1 MALNYPD
8 ILQHNNLN
16 YALIDSN
23 QLRGSAY
30 AVGLLIETGS
40 IPADKRKVGQIIFE
54 SGSQK
59 FYGYY
64 GADVTDGN
72 WNDATKWKSL
82 AAGTFDTGSF
92 ITVGNYGITQS
103 ISGTLKIQSASID
116 YLYTL
121 YETASVIYS
130 SGSNVF
136 GDSTS
141 DKQYLNGL
149 ISISGSLIITAS
161 NAYGLDISGSYGTR
175 LYFYDYAD
183 EGLIIDDTNEEPRNI
198 ILKNTFEGEIRS
210 TVIKRDTIVFTGNA
224 SGNHGPYSTN
234 IRAYQ
239 TGSNDL
245 YLPQT
250 QDTTRTLPISING
263 YYADTSGS
271 IKIPIA
277 TTGSNS
283 FNGNQT
289 ITGSL
294 LISGSSIITGSLKVS
309 NGITASLEGTASWA
323 TYASSSLKLQNSGS
337 YIQSI
342 QISDFSGDVATVF
355 SNGNLQFIF
364 GTPTPPDISSSFS
377 FNSTF
382 LIDRF
387 NNENDDYDVSASLS
401 TNLGNYTLISASLY
415 TGSVLLAS
423 TGSGATYLRYA
434 FTKSGSQNYKLFVTS
449 SNPTNGQYLYQS
461 ASLSGTLAKSDPTGY
476 TYLSSTTINPSY
488 YYLYNGS
495 TATPGYY
502 IEEGATGVLNFTN
515 VYSDPSNGWTR
526 TAQTPASSITIY
538 ADNTTY
544 GPIYSAS
551 YTSGTKNIPT
561 LSKSAQSQFSF
572 LKMRSTKA
580 FVSSNTGSID
590 ITYAHTLS
598 NFGFV
603 MGRYGGK
610 YTFEPTGYQWLC
622 WLVDSGNDYIA
633 LTAGGT
639 IWNVGNGWTNEY
651 TAFNMR
657 SFGNYRLYTS
667 NLPVNQS
674 ITMAIGEKYDTN
686 FIYP

>member
-183 EGLIIDDTNEEPRNI
+183 EGLIIDDTNEEARNI

-210 TVIKRDTIVFTGNA
+210 TVIKKDTIVFTGNA

-294 LISGSSIITGSLKVS
+294 LISGSSII
-309 NGITASLEGTASWA
+309 
-323 TYASSSLKLQNSGS
+323 
-337 YIQSI
+337 
-342 QISDFSGDVATVF
+342 
-355 SNGNLQFIF
+355 
-364 GTPTPPDISSSFS
+364 
-377 FNSTF
+377 
-382 LIDRF
+382 
-387 NNENDDYDVSASLS
+387 
-401 TNLGNYTLISASLY
+401 
-415 TGSVLLAS
+415 
-423 TGSGATYLRYA
+423 
-434 FTKSGSQNYKLFVTS
+434 
-449 SNPTNGQYLYQS
+449 
-461 ASLSGTLAKSDPTGY
+461 
-476 TYLSSTTINPSY
+476 
-488 YYLYNGS
+488 
-495 TATPGYY
+495 
-502 IEEGATGVLNFTN
+502 
-515 VYSDPSNGWTR
+515 
-526 TAQTPASSITIY
+526 
-538 ADNTTY
+538 
-544 GPIYSAS
+544 
-551 YTSGTKNIPT
+551 
-561 LSKSAQSQFSF
+561 
-572 LKMRSTKA
+572 
-580 FVSSNTGSID
+580 
-590 ITYAHTLS
+590 
-598 NFGFV
+598 
-603 MGRYGGK
+603 
-610 YTFEPTGYQWLC
+610 
-622 WLVDSGNDYIA
+622 
-633 LTAGGT
+633 
-639 IWNVGNGWTNEY
+639 
-651 TAFNMR
+651 
-657 SFGNYRLYTS
+657 
-667 NLPVNQS
+667 
-674 ITMAIGEKYDTN
+674 
-686 FIYP
+686 